1 MSLSVRSSTGR
12 CAFVS
17 LTAQAQV
24 KDRSAQFH
32 LRPVSWPAMSGT
44 TSPESPA
51 SVPGQDM
58 QNRSMA
64 KDPSRAEYADSQ
76 VSDSMRVGVAM
87 EYELDHDD
95 ACVMAKFLSNIKLDA
110 PAKLLVMLL

>member
-1 MSLSVRSSTGR
+1 
-12 CAFVS
+12 
-17 LTAQAQV
+17 
-24 KDRSAQFH
+24 
-32 LRPVSWPAMSGT
+32 
-44 TSPESPA
+44 
-51 SVPGQDM
+51 M

-110 PAKLLVMLL
+110 PAKLLVMLLSERYPRVMAKAGKGLLC